1 MTVHFVAQVL
11 HILYFL
17 LVMLL
22 FKMSPSELAAEVLY
36 CTHMLKKA
44 VICLREK
51 ICVLGTLHSVMSYNA
66 ADCEFS
72 VNESI
77 IYIK

>member
-1 MTVHFVAQVL
+1 
-11 HILYFL
+11 
-17 LVMLL
+17 MLL

-36 CTHMLKKA
+36 CTPMFKKA

-51 ICVLGTLHSVMSYNA
+51 IRVLDTLHSVMSYNA